1 MQNEQRLRFITRA
14 VICQMSRMKKE
25 RGVRGAEVEVRK
37 EGRVYNSR
45 HVERGH
51 EGLSDSEKVEG
62 PWNLVPAGLTDD

>member
-1 MQNEQRLRFITRA
+1 
-14 VICQMSRMKKE
+14 MSRMKNE